1 MQNLLVVI
9 MIIYDLIDDA
19 AKEFYYNNI
28 DKVSYTKYMNSKE
41 NGLVK
46 LIAKSIQSKDLTEDE
61 NQFITKL
68 LMTNE
73 S

>member
-1 MQNLLVVI
+1 MKAIKSLEEKK
-9 MIIYDLIDDA
+9 IIEV
-19 AKEFYYNNI
+19 K
-28 DKVSYTKYMNSKE
+28 

-73 S
+73 SKSNV